1 MDLIDSILE
10 RDWNQAIQRGT
21 ATLEAGPMALA
32 AHYDP
37 GTGKLV
43 VELSNGVDLSIP
55 HTLLEGMEN
64 ASPTDLEDVDI
75 EAGGLGIHFPRLDAD
90 LYVPAIARG
99 VLGTKAWMRKIGQ
112 KGGASRSA
120 AKAEAARHNGRLG
133 GRPRRKDTQAL

>member
-1 MDLIDSILE
+1 MDPIDSILE
-10 RDWNQAIQRGT
+10 RDWNKATQRGM
-21 ATLEAGPMALA
+21 ATLEAGPTALA

-37 GTGKLV
+37 STGKLV

-55 HTLLEGMEN
+55 YTLLEGLEN
-64 ASPTDLEDVDI
+64 ASPTDLGDVDI
-75 EAGGLGIHFPRLDAD
+75 EASGLGIHFPLLNAD
-90 LYVPAIARG
+90 LYVPALAKG

-133 GRPRRKDTQAL
+133 GRPRRKDARAL